1 MSVIEREGIGE
12 REREGVRERGR
23 QREREG
29 VVPSLPLNR
38 LPEGDAISE
47 RTERDARSE
56 SHSHRISERQLDQVP
71 GSERERDGG
80 GAYSATAA
88 RRANSGLVNNSAVVA
103 NSGLVINSG
112 VVGPLANSALVRPN
126 SPTHLPSVKKEVNAW
141 SKAV

>member
-1 MSVIEREGIGE
+1 MSVSEREGIGD

-38 LPEGDAISE
+38 LPEGDGMSE
-47 RTERDARSE
+47 RTERDGIKERASD
-56 SHSHRISERQLDQVP
+56 RIRERQLDQVP

-88 RRANSGLVNNSAVVA
+88 PRANSGV
-103 NSGLVINSG
+103 
-112 VVGPLANSALVRPN
+112 VRPN
-126 SPTHLPSVKKEVNAW
+126 SPTHLPSVKKEVNGW
-141 SKAV
+141 SKASSKPKLFSSSRLNPHAHLN

>member
-47 RTERDARSE
+47 STERGAISE

-88 RRANSGLVNNSAVVA
+88 RRANSAVV
-103 NSGLVINSG
+103 NSSA

-141 SKAV
+141 SKASSKPKLA

>member
-47 RTERDARSE
+47 RTERDAISE
-56 SHSHRISERQLDQVP
+56 RHSDRISERQLDQVP

-88 RRANSGLVNNSAVVA
+88 RRANSAVLGA
-103 NSGLVINSG
+103 
-112 VVGPLANSALVRPN
+112 LANSALVRPN

-141 SKAV
+141 SKAWSKPNLD